1 MYSKENEID
10 TLERIA
16 DDYESGGCFCYFG
29 EDTEGKEDK
38 KWKFMRCTLIEKGV
52 HRSSIHE
59 VMPGE
64 LFYIRLLL
72 EKDFI
77 GMGGEHGRMYVHI
90 KDEGRDEIKI
100 YHSRVRTNLRS
111 FNKHYKE
118 WLPVIGLIGA
128 VLGVINTVWLLSS

>member
-16 DDYESGGCFCYFG
+16 DDYKSGGCFCYFG
-29 EDTEGKEDK
+29 EDTEGKEDE
-38 KWKFMRCTLIEKGV
+38 KWKFIRFTLIEKGV
-52 HRSSIHE
+52 HESSMHE

-72 EKDFI
+72 GKGFI
-77 GMGGEHGRMYVHI
+77 GMGGEHGKMYVHI
-90 KDEGRDEIKI
+90 KDEGRDEIEI

-111 FNKHYKE
+111 FKKHYKE

-128 VLGVINTVWLLSS
+128 VLGIINTVWLLLS